1 MRFVAC
7 IAEKEPYGFRVQ
19 GSEPALSAF
28 LQLVYYSTDG
38 KEKVENG
45 KTDDS
50 DELRFMRIA
59 PPFLWKGGQ
68 GG

>member
-1 MRFVAC
+1 MTTEIGISLMRFVAC

-45 KTDDS
+45 KN
-50 DELRFMRIA
+50 R
-59 PPFLWKGGQ
+59 
-68 GG
+68 